1 MRLKLGVKGAAARR
15 EVSERRMAADV
26 EEMMSS
32 NTGPTFWMDDD
43 V

>member
-1 MRLKLGVKGAAARR
+1 MRLKLGVKGGARR

-43 V
+43 A